1 MRMPRRICLM
11 FLTVLLVSCER
22 RASVPTIADA
32 RQQSEPSEHSWGIH
46 TFVSHVPQESDESL
60 LRMEIMAD
68 YMARYE
74 LPDSSYQLLTGHPP
88 GAGNRVRVL
97 LYDERGDSSATVT
110 ADRVLYFDQDNSFEA
125 HGEVVVETR
134 QARRLETEALR
145 WRAED
150 REVETQSFVVIMTP
164 DEQVQGY
171 GLVADEDLSTYRI
184 GRFTAR
190 VSVED

>member
-11 FLTVLLVSCER
+11 FLTFLLVSCER

-32 RQQSEPSEHSWGIH
+32 RQQSEPSERSWGIH

-60 LRMEIMAD
+60 LRMEIIAD

-74 LPDSSYQLLTGHPP
+74 LPDSSYQLLAGYPP

-110 ADRVLYFDQDNSFEA
+110 ADRVLYFDQDNYFEA

-134 QARRLETEALR
+134 EARHLETEALR

-150 REVETQSFVVIMTP
+150 REVETQSFVVITTP
-164 DEQVQGY
+164 EEQVQGY